1 MLERGAGM
9 SKILALLLIAAMV
22 LHLIK
27 PIGLPGLRQRGD
39 FWKIALFALI
49 AFGVIVLLSHGG

>member
-1 MLERGAGM
+1 M

-39 FWKIALFALI
+39 FWKIALFALV
-49 AFGVIVLLSHGG
+49 AFGVVALASHGG